1 MVSRRLSGDAVTVL
15 DLDALASSVAWVDD
29 KIEIIDQTRLPEVLE
44 IVELS
49 SVDAVVDAI
58 YRLAVRGAPAIGACG
73 ALGVVVGLDER
84 RPRDTA
90 DARAA
95 LADLVEIIGSA
106 RPTAVNLRWSVE
118 RVGDAAAGGSTP
130 SEIRSRALSEALMLI
145 DEDRVACERIGE
157 AGRRE
162 LVGLSNIM
170 THCNTGRLATAGWGT
185 ALGVVYAKAAAG
197 EPVSVMASETR
208 PLLQGARLTVW
219 ELEDAGIDVTLMPD
233 SSSAAA
239 MAAGKVDA
247 VIVGADRIV
256 ANGDT
261 ANKIGTFTHAVNA
274 RYAGIPF
281 YVAAS
286 AATFDPSIAT
296 GDDIH
301 IELRPSLEMT
311 QWRGRQTAPENA
323 ATWNPAFD
331 VTPAELITAI
341 ITEAGILRPP
351 FDQSIRSMLGSE

>member
-1 MVSRRLSGDAVTVL
+1 VCKRLSSDAVTVL
-15 DLDALASSVAWVDD
+15 NPGALRPSVAWVDG

-58 YRLAVRGAPAIGACG
+58 YRLVVRGAPAIGACG
-73 ALGVVVGLDER
+73 ALGVVLGLDER
-84 RPRDTA
+84 RPGDTVE
-90 DARAA
+90 ARAA

-118 RVGDAAAGGSTP
+118 RVGDAAAGGATP
-130 SEIRSRALSEALMLI
+130 REIRSRALAEALMLI

-162 LVGLSNIM
+162 LTGLAKIM
-170 THCNTGRLATAGWGT
+170 THCNAGRLATAGWGT

-197 EPVSVMASETR
+197 EPVSVMACETR

-239 MAAGKVDA
+239 MAAGKVEA

-261 ANKIGTFTHAVNA
+261 ANKIGTFSHAVNA

-286 AATFDPSIAT
+286 AATFDPSITT

-301 IELRPSLEMT
+301 IELRSSQELT
-311 QWRGRQTAPENA
+311 HWRGRQTAPENA
-323 ATWNPAFD
+323 TTWNPAFD
-331 VTPAELITAI
+331 VTPAELITAF

-351 FDQSIRSMLGSE
+351 FEQSIRSMLGAD